1 MVQGSPRFLVL
12 GSLLVRGSGFEVR
25 GSGFWVRRM
34 TKNTWKVSAD
44 DHGAR
49 LDKFLAAADRL
60 GSRSKAA
67 DAREKGKVF
76 VNDAEVGP
84 RDVRVRLK
92 VGDEVRVWQDRPGS
106 SKRQS
111 FPFKAGD
118 LSILYEDEYLIVLNK
133 PAGLLAVPLERQED
147 EPSIQ
152 QYLERH
158 MRSHGKRKPFVVH
171 RIDRDTSGVVLFAKD
186 SASQFALKA
195 QFRERT
201 PERVYLAVVY
211 GHPMPE
217 SGTWHNHLVWDKKAL
232 IQKETSP
239 RDANAVEAIS
249 AYKVVETFRVTNPES
264 NAVAELSLIEVRLHT
279 GKRNQIR
286 IQARLRG
293 HTLVGEKRY
302 TFGPDQLRPIPFKR
316 QALHAWRLSF
326 QHPADD
332 EVMKIEAPL
341 PPDMKKLIR
350 ALRSGKY

>member
-1 MVQGSPRFLVL
+1 MPKG
-12 GSLLVRGSGFEVR
+12 
-25 GSGFWVRRM
+25 
-34 TKNTWKVSAD
+34 TTWTVTAE

-60 GSRSKAA
+60 GSRSKSA

-92 VGDEVRVWQDRPGS
+92 VGDVVMVWQDRPGS

-111 FPFKAGD
+111 FPFKAAD

-152 QYLERH
+152 HYLERH

-186 SASQFALKA
+186 AATQAALKL

-217 SGTWHNHLVWDKKAL
+217 SGTWQDHLTWDKKAL
-232 IQKETSP
+232 IQKQTSP
-239 RDANAVEAIS
+239 RDRNAVEAIS
-249 AYKVVETFRVTNPES
+249 HYTVVETFRLIQADTEEVLK
-264 NAVAELSLIEVRLHT
+264 LSLIEVRLHT

-302 TFGPDQLRPIPFKR
+302 TFGPDELRPLPFKR

-332 EVMKIEAPL
+332 EVMKIEAPI
-341 PPDMKKLIR
+341 PTDMKKLIR
-350 ALRSGKY
+350 ALRSGKLGRPEP

>member
-1 MVQGSPRFLVL
+1 MPA
-12 GSLLVRGSGFEVR
+12 
-25 GSGFWVRRM
+25 
-34 TKNTWKVSAD
+34 TKTTWKVGAD
-44 DHGAR
+44 DHGVR

-60 GSRSKAA
+60 GSRSKSA

-106 SKRQS
+106 SRRQS

-118 LSILYEDEYLIVLNK
+118 LNILYEDEYLIVLNK

-186 SASQFALKA
+186 GGTQSALKV

-211 GHPMPE
+211 GHPVPE
-217 SGTWHNHLVWDKKAL
+217 SGTWQNHLVWDKKAL
-232 IQKETSP
+232 IQKETSS

-249 AYKVVETFRVTNPES
+249 DYTVRETFRVSQES
-264 NAVAELSLIEVRLHT
+264 NAAVDLSLIEVRLRT

-302 TFGPDQLRPIPFKR
+302 TFGPDELRPIPFKR

-326 QHPADD
+326 RHPADD
-332 EVMKIEAPL
+332 EVMKIEAPI
-341 PPDMKKLIR
+341 PPDMKKLIGY
-350 ALRSGKY
+350 LRHGGDTASGLQAQGSGLKAQGSGFKKRSRGRP

>member
-1 MVQGSPRFLVL
+1 
-12 GSLLVRGSGFEVR
+12 
-25 GSGFWVRRM
+25 M
-34 TKNTWKVSAD
+34 TKTTWTVSAEE
-44 DHGAR
+44 HGTR

-84 RDVRVRLK
+84 RDVRVTLK
-92 VGDEVRVWQDRPGS
+92 AGDVVMVWQDRPGS

-111 FPFKAGD
+111 FPFKTGD

-147 EPSIQ
+147 EPSIE
-152 QYLERH
+152 QYLEQH

-186 SASQFALKA
+186 SATQAALKA

-211 GHPMPE
+211 GCPSPD

-232 IQKETSP
+232 IQKDTSA
-239 RDANAVEAIS
+239 RDRNAVEAIS
-249 AYKVVETFRVTNPES
+249 DYSLVETFRVTH
-264 NAVAELSLIEVRLHT
+264 AETNSTVVLSLIEVRLRT

-293 HTLVGEKRY
+293 HTLVGERRY
-302 TFGPDQLRPIPFKR
+302 IYGPDELRPIAFK
-316 QALHAWRLSF
+316 
-326 QHPADD
+326 
-332 EVMKIEAPL
+332 
-341 PPDMKKLIR
+341 
-350 ALRSGKY
+350 

>member
-1 MVQGSPRFLVL
+1 MT
-12 GSLLVRGSGFEVR
+12 
-25 GSGFWVRRM
+25 
-34 TKNTWKVSAD
+34 TKNIWKVGVE
-44 DHGAR
+44 DHGVR

-60 GSRSKAA
+60 GSRSKSA

-84 RDVRVRLK
+84 REVRVRLK

-118 LSILYEDEYLIVLNK
+118 LSILHEDQYLIVLNK
-133 PAGLLAVPLERQED
+133 PAGLLTVPLERQED

-152 QYLERH
+152 EYLERH

-186 SASQFALKA
+186 GGTQAALKA

-201 PERVYLAVVY
+201 PERVYLAVIY
-211 GHPMPE
+211 GHPVPE
-217 SGTWHNHLVWDKKAL
+217 SGTWQNHLVWDKKAL

-239 RDANAVEAIS
+239 KDQHAVEAIS
-249 AYKVVETFRVTNPES
+249 HYKVVETFRVTQQETNE
-264 NAVAELSLIEVRLHT
+264 VKELSLIEVRLHT

-302 TFGPDQLRPIPFKR
+302 TFGPDELRPIAFPR

-326 QHPADD
+326 RHPADD
-332 EVMKIEAPL
+332 SVMKIEAPL
-341 PPDMKKLIR
+341 PSDMKKLIR
-350 ALRSGKY
+350 ALRSGKLSRDSS

>member
-1 MVQGSPRFLVL
+1 MYAAQCMPKG
-12 GSLLVRGSGFEVR
+12 
-25 GSGFWVRRM
+25 M
-34 TKNTWKVSAD
+34 TWTVTAE

-60 GSRSKAA
+60 GSRSKSA

-92 VGDEVRVWQDRPGS
+92 VGDVVMVWQDRPGS

-111 FPFKAGD
+111 FPFKAAD

-186 SASQFALKA
+186 AATQAGLKM

-211 GHPMPE
+211 GHPVPE
-217 SGTWHNHLVWDKKAL
+217 SGTWQDHLTWDKKAL
-232 IQKETSP
+232 IQKETSS
-239 RDANAVEAIS
+239 RDKNAVEAIS
-249 AYKVVETFRVTNPES
+249 HYSVVETFNLVQQETE
-264 NAVAELSLIEVRLHT
+264 AVLKLSLIEVRLHT
-279 GKRNQIR
+279 GKRNR

-302 TFGPDQLRPIPFKR
+302 TFGPDELRPIPFKR

-332 EVMKIEAPL
+332 EVMKIEAPV

-350 ALRSGKY
+350 ALRSGKFGSSPG